1 MKKNEIINRERER
14 ERKRGKGAVFY
25 VFYLSYKAIDYD

>member
-14 ERKRGKGAVFY
+14 EREKEGEGGGVLCILFVIQGHR
-25 VFYLSYKAIDYD
+25 L